1 MRKFIVEFNG
11 EPLTRLAK
19 GVLPEP
25 VLSASRGAF
34 SNIRAEAV
42 PNDVPGHW
50 RAEFDLTVTGDE
62 PVELRCYLR
71 SGDEV
76 LSETWLF
83 QYHPSF

>member
-1 MRKFIVEFNG
+1 MH
-11 EPLTRLAK
+11 LAD
-19 GVLPEP
+19 GWR
-25 VLSASRGAF
+25 A
-34 SNIRAEAV
+34 AEADDDLRRAYYEQNFDDSGWH
-42 PNDVPGHW
+42 PITVPGHW
-50 RAEFDLTVTGDE
+50 RTQFDLAVTSAD